1 MDMSNKYLDKLDKE
15 VEHAR
20 RINELRNLI
29 KFLVENGMF
38 NNSVLH
44 SVTFKKALTITDEQ
58 KQLDNPQG
66 QLWSR
71 PV

>member
-1 MDMSNKYLDKLDKE
+1 MSNTHLNKE
-15 VEHAR
+15 VDNAM
-20 RINELRNLI
+20 RINELRKLI

-38 NNSVLH
+38 SNTVIKSVN
-44 SVTFKKALTITDEQ
+44 FEKALIITDEQ

-71 PV
+71 TKETK